1 MPLACGGIYMRSRP
15 AVQNNQSAR
24 DKVVAAINAE
34 ASYAETYC
42 AKLPA
47 GCPVTFVAASAVAFS
62 PTPAATSSTVRTPS
76 ERELP
81 PAVTHRATRGRLPG
95 VQRTA
100 AVPASPARVIL
111 LGTSAFP
118 RALL

>member
-1 MPLACGGIYMRSRP
+1 MQAQPVRVGYTGTRVACGAARLRRRMLSRV

-47 GCPVTFVAASAVAFS
+47 GCPVTFVTASAVAFS
-62 PTPAATSSTVRTPS
+62 PTTSSTVRTPS

-100 AVPASPARVIL
+100 AVPA
-111 LGTSAFP
+111 
-118 RALL
+118 ALLV